1 MKRAIVFLL
10 LSLGA
15 FYSSFA
21 QEGEAKNR
29 IVVNGRGDY
38 CYETSFSELMSR
50 GVNSEIRVLNNSGF
64 VVNNLLCTVS
74 INGKSHSLKAIQMV
88 PPGQDEGFE
97 GYDDDEM
104 KDEFPCFFG
113 VDGSFKKR
121 NTNKV
126 AFEISFRPHQKNVAI
141 TSIYYWK
148 KSIVF
153 VIDNSAEG
161 KKMLESGDT
170 SEKVVV
176 GGKTY
181 ILYEGKFV
189 PCEE

>member
-1 MKRAIVFLL
+1 MKKAIVFLL
-10 LSLGA
+10 LSLCAICG
-15 FYSSFA
+15 SFA
-21 QEGEAKNR
+21 QDDEAKNR
-29 IVVNGRGDY
+29 IVVNERGDY
-38 CYETSFSELMSR
+38 CFETSFPELMSR
-50 GVNSEIRVLNNSGF
+50 GVNSEVWVRNNSGF

-74 INGKSHSLKAIQMV
+74 INGKSHALKAIQTV
-88 PPGQDEGFE
+88 PPGEDEEFK

-121 NTNKV
+121 NTNKIS
-126 AFEISFRPHQKNVAI
+126 FEISFRPHQKNVVI

-161 KKMLESGDT
+161 KKLLESGDT

>member
-1 MKRAIVFLL
+1 MKRAVVFLL
-10 LSLGA
+10 LILCAVYG
-15 FYSSFA
+15 SFA
-21 QEGEAKNR
+21 QEGEAKSR

-38 CYETSFSELMSR
+38 CFETSFPELMSR
-50 GVNSEIRVLNNSGF
+50 GVNSEVRVLNNSGF

-74 INGKSHSLKAIQMV
+74 INGKSHSLKAIQTV
-88 PPGQDEGFE
+88 SPGQDEGFE

-121 NTNKV
+121 NTNKI
-126 AFEISFRPHQKNVAI
+126 AFEISFRPHQKHVAI

-181 ILYEGKFV
+181 ILYDGKFV